1 MRSSTGEVL
10 SPELF
15 PRADGTTYVTA
26 GSGPSPLPLDPSRVG
41 PDPGAHERLQA
52 ACERISPLLTAERV
66 VARPACIRP
75 ATPDGLP
82 VIGALQGVEGGY
94 VASGHGVWGMLNSPA
109 TGEAIAELVVDG
121 VARSTELE
129 PFDPARLPPMDPA
142 LLRTRPASAPQVGQ
156 TGRVRR

>member
-1 MRSSTGEVL
+1 MRSS
-10 SPELF
+10 S
-15 PRADGTTYVTA
+15 
-26 GSGPSPLPLDPSRVG
+26 G

-94 VASGHGVWGMLNSPA
+94 VASGHGVWGMLNAPA

-129 PFDPARLPPMDPA
+129 PFDPARFHRWT
-142 LLRTRPASAPQVGQ
+142 LRCCAPGPRPHRRSARPVVCAADGVPS
-156 TGRVRR
+156 TKVFSP